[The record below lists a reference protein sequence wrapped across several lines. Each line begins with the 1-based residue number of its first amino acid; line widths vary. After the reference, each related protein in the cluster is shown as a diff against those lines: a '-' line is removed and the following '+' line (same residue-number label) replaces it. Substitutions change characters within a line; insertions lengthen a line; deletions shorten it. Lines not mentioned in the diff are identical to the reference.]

1 MKTAIN
7 LSLTG
12 VEFHYSNTSK
22 ALDVLNL
29 EINPGEWVALLGA
42 NGSGKS
48 TLLRIIGALLLPTQG
63 FCYINGQRTDNSDA
77 INRIRQKIGFIF
89 QNPDD
94 QIVASTVEEDA
105 AFAPE
110 NMGLTPEEI
119 KIRVQR
125 ALKQTGLSEKQKSQV
140 ASLSGGEKQRLA
152 LAGVLT
158 MEPDL
163 LLLDEATS
171 MLDPA
176 ARNTFMEI
184 IKKEHKEGTTII
196 QVTHKLE
203 EIVDCDRVV
212 IMSDGHI
219 AWQGGREEF
228 FENSEELASK
238 MKLTLPSLL
247 KLKNILSQKGIIPE
261 ETALDPEKIE
271 EQICLSR

>member
-12 VEFHYSNTSK
+12 VEFHYSNASK
-22 ALDVLNL
+22 ALDALNL

-110 NMGLTPEEI
+110 NMGLSPDEI

-184 IKKEHKEGTTII
+184 IKKEHIEGTTII

-203 EIVDCDRVV
+203 EIADCDRVV
-212 IMSDGHI
+212 IMSEGHI
-219 AWQGGREEF
+219 AWQGTAESF
-228 FENSEELASK
+228 FENSETLAGQ

-247 KLKNILSQKGIIPE
+247 KLKNILSQKGIIPA
-261 ETALDPEKIE
+261 ETPLDPVKIE